1 METCREQEHEGNYK
15 ILCQRGGSQ
24 QPHPANLKP
33 LEEKFGAVILENYG
47 RLSLSMKALDS

>member
-15 ILCQRGGSQ
+15 ILCQHGGSQ